1 MHDLPD
7 TEDADA
13 AAERYW
19 PEAYKDLIRTHLKQA
34 LLVQFHEAEA
44 FTAVYEK
51 NYTNRFGSYDQF
63 VDRLAEMVVIG
74 AENGIDDILEEVY
87 ASFRRNTPI
96 PDKRLH
102 AVYFWPE
109 PLAEDLKK
117 ELQGKVFEA
126 FRNHHTYAHIHED
139 HYQSNLSFDDF
150 IDQIAALVVAGAVN
164 GADDSLGNIYRSFL
178 SASPLPPAR
187 RRPRRIR

>member
-19 PEAYKDLIRTHLKQA
+19 PEAYKDLIRIHLKQA
-34 LLVQFHEAEA
+34 LSAQFHEAEA

-74 AENGIDDILEEVY
+74 AENGVDDILEEVY

-117 ELQGKVFEA
+117 ELHGKVFEE
-126 FRNHHTYAHIHED
+126 FRNHHTYTHIHED
-139 HYQSNLSFDDF
+139 HYLSDLSFDDF
-150 IDQIAALVVAGAVN
+150 MDQIAALVVTGAVN